1 MPECMPT
8 TEGPPLVA
16 ISMKEEGY
24 AEWVRRGGGG
34 YKLVVPGAASP
45 LDGVSGVLLT
55 GGEDVNPTLYGEV
68 NRYSRRVNPER
79 DNFELE
85 LLRDAFSRDL
95 PILAVCRGMQL
106 LTVAFGGSLHQD
118 LSERASDSLDCERVT
133 HRGPDHTDTTHPVCI
148 EPNTMLGRCIDQQR
162 LMVNSHHHQGIRE
175 LPANLRTSAR
185 SRDGLIEAVEHTSNT
200 CVLGIQWHPERWPD
214 KCSDAIMK
222 EFLAACEHYRSGHR
236 NEVKA
241 SELADHKY
249 GWCLVE
255 P

>member
-16 ISMKEEGY
+16 ISMKVEGY
-24 AEWVRRGGGG
+24 AEWVLRGGGG
-34 YKLVVPGAASP
+34 YQLMVAGAARS

-55 GGEDVNPTLYGEV
+55 GGEDVNPALYGEV
-68 NRYSRRVNPER
+68 NRCSRHVNPER

-85 LLRDAFSRDL
+85 LLRDAFSREL

-106 LTVAFGGSLHQD
+106 LSVAFGGSLYQD
-118 LSERASDSLDCERVT
+118 LSERVSDSWDREQVC

-148 EPNTMLGRCIDQQR
+148 EPNTMLARCIDQQR

-175 LPANLRTSAR
+175 LPPNLRISAR
-185 SRDGLIEAVEHTSNT
+185 SRDGLIEAVEHTGKT

-214 KCSDAIMK
+214 KYSDAIMK
-222 EFLAACEHYRSGHR
+222 EFLAACEHYRSGLR

-241 SELADHKY
+241 SERADHRNRR
-249 GWCLVE
+249 
-255 P
+255 